1 MAARPSSG
9 PRLTAAALALA
20 PALAFGGATATPPAP
35 PAPAEVVI
43 TAQHAPGEEPV
54 IEIPP
59 PEINAYGVDSLTD
72 LLEALEP
79 QTRSARSDLPPVVL
93 INGRIAGT
101 GELDALPPEAIL
113 RVDVLPEKAALRYGL
128 PDTQRVLNFVLRDHY
143 QGLIAEAVDNLAT
156 EGGAQA
162 AAADMSW
169 VRVDHSAESALRF
182 DYKDGAHLLES
193 ERDVLDTD
201 SDLRTLVPATHEAKL
216 AASFARPFLDL
227 RPTLEASVDTKSS
240 AALQGIA
247 AGDAASGGPLL
258 QQRTDTTTTH
268 VASRVTGLAGS
279 LRWSGAVSYDG
290 TFTRNVGGTGV
301 DAAGALLL
309 EHSDSNLAVES
320 LSGYLGGPVAT
331 LPAGRVLMNVNV
343 TAELQGISASG
354 AQSEAPPTASRLAR
368 RAETAQLNG
377 NFPLTSREA
386 GILPFLGDIGL
397 RFNARL
403 QEVSNFGL
411 LPAWDL
417 GLSWMP
423 RPTLHLYAGIAR
435 TDTAPTL
442 QDLLAPAVATPGVQL
457 FDFATGETVYA
468 TEITGGEADLRRTD
482 TRVAT
487 FGVYLGPL
495 LGSTAFSAK
504 FEQRRVFDAEGPL
517 PAITPLVES
526 AFPARFLRDASGTLV
541 ELDDRPVNL
550 ALESQNDLKWGVS
563 VSLPTSRDPS
573 PDATDRWHLWV
584 SAYDTWTLRD
594 TIDLAHAVPELD
606 LLGGAP
612 LSVAGTSVASG
623 QSRHALDLRATLR
636 YARFG
641 TRLRLRW
648 RSATRVDGDSSDP
661 ASALYFSDLLTTDLR
676 VYANFATGF
685 SAGLGVTNL
694 FDRRQAVI
702 DATGATPAGFQPGYV
717 DPLGRV
723 LTLSVRK
730 VW

>member
-20 PALAFGGATATPPAP
+20 PALAFGGAAATP

-43 TAQHAPGEEPV
+43 TAQHPPGEAPV

-93 INGRIAGT
+93 IDGRIAGT

-156 EGGAQA
+156 EGGAA
-162 AAADMSW
+162 AGAADLSW

-193 ERDVLDTD
+193 ERGVLDTD

-240 AALQGIA
+240 AALQGLA
-247 AGDAASGGPLL
+247 AGDDASGDPLL
-258 QQRTDTTTTH
+258 QQQTDTTTTH

-279 LRWSGAVSYDG
+279 LRWSGAASYDG
-290 TFTRNVGGTGV
+290 TFTRTVGGTGV

-331 LPAGRVLMNVNV
+331 LPAGRVLMNVNI

-368 RAETAQLNG
+368 RAETVQFNG
-377 NFPLTSREA
+377 NLPLTSREA
-386 GILPFLGDIGL
+386 GILPFLGDLGL

-417 GLSWMP
+417 GLGWMP
-423 RPTLHLYAGIAR
+423 RPALHLYAGMAR

-442 QDLLAPAVATPGVQL
+442 QDLLAPAVVTPGVQL

-487 FGVYLGPL
+487 FGVYLGPF

-526 AFPARFLRDASGTLV
+526 AFPDRFLRDASGTLI

-563 VSLPTSRDPS
+563 VSLPLAREAS
-573 PDATDRWHLWV
+573 PDTDDHWHLWV

-594 TIDLAHAVPELD
+594 TIDLARAVPELD

-623 QSRHALDLRATLR
+623 QSRHVLDLRATLR

-641 TRLRLRW
+641 ARLRLRW

-661 ASALYFSDLLTTDLR
+661 ASELYFSDLLTADLR
-676 VYANFATGF
+676 VYANFAKGF

-694 FDRRQAVI
+694 FDRRQAVV
-702 DATGATPAGFQPGYV
+702 DAAGATPAGFQPGYV

-723 LTLSVRK
+723 VTLSVRK